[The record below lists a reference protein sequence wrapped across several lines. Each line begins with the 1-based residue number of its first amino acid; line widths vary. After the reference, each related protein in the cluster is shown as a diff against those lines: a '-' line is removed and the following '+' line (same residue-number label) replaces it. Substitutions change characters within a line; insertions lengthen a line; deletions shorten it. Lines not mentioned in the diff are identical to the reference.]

1 LPSQRRPSKSTH
13 NDIHVK
19 LLLGNGP
26 YFFLT
31 YKAASPIVDPCKSK
45 DIYHPEGV
53 AIIRA
58 IREKIGA
65 DKLVFMET
73 PPDIHDRFDKAAE
86 AAQGVDC
93 IVLCLVEAL
102 FGDVNP
108 SGKLPFTYPA
118 GPNAFATHDH
128 SHSEAYVFKPLFP
141 FGWKPDATVH
151 ADGESGVRKPARR
164 HPRG

>member
-1 LPSQRRPSKSTH
+1 M
-13 NDIHVK
+13 
-19 LLLGNGP
+19 GNGP